1 MVTSAIRVV
10 TFDLDDTL
18 WAVGPVIA
26 AAEEALWTWLATHC
40 PRLTERFDRD
50 GLQSVRA
57 AVLAAHP
64 GLEHDISA
72 LRIRIL
78 RRALEQSGYSRRAA
92 EQRAAAAFDVF
103 MRARHAV
110 AYFDHVE
117 TVLESLQ
124 DEFRLGVISNGNAD
138 VLRLAIGK
146 YFAFAISAAGV
157 GASKPARKMFEAA
170 LAAGACAPHE
180 MVHVGDHHEH
190 DIAGAQRLGIHT
202 VWFNRVGRP
211 YPGESPA
218 SAEITRLSELPGAL
232 ARIASMR

>member
-1 MVTSAIRVV
+1 VRSAIRVV

-26 AAEEALWTWLATHC
+26 AAEDALWAWLAAHC
-40 PRLTERFDRD
+40 PRMTERFDRD
-50 GLQSVRA
+50 ALQPVRA
-57 AVLAAHP
+57 AVLAEHP

-78 RRALEQSGYSRRAA
+78 QHALEQSGYRPRAA
-92 EQRAAAAFDVF
+92 RRDAAAAFDIF
-103 MRARHAV
+103 MHARHAV
-110 AYFDHVE
+110 AYFDHAQ

-138 VLRLAIGK
+138 VVRLEIGK

-157 GASKPARKMFEAA
+157 GASKPAPEVFEAA

-202 VWFNRVGRP
+202 VWFNRAGRQF
-211 YPGESPA
+211 PGESPA
-218 SAEITRLSELPGAL
+218 SAEITRLSELPDAL
-232 ARIASMR
+232 ARIASRR